1 MQTETL
7 NQKQIIEASGGL
19 LAGLLEL
26 WADASA
32 VRFGSA
38 VPVMLGNRRD
48 NASPVSRGILTET
61 VLTSKDGSLVMMIW
75 CDPMELYY
83 DKRIAESGYSGE
95 LITEISEMLRT
106 GTVPGPEFDPVKHP
120 DKIEWDGIARQIGRW
135 LLRARGFKKLR
146 NEDRHFHELE
156 SFLNLE
162 LMIPPLY
169 ALFDEAGYSWK
180 SGEEKR
186 MRDVLEGLRNMDEPS
201 KRIDRVLNCIRLSFI
216 YRYSA
221 AAGIDSAEVKETVN
235 SRFESFTELIEQ
247 ITSMADNA
255 DMVSPE
261 GNISFRKELV
271 RKFRIPGN
279 WSAVDEVATAAV

>member
-1 MQTETL
+1 MQIETL
-7 NQKQIIEASGGL
+7 NQKQIIDASGGL

-26 WADASA
+26 WADASTL
-32 VRFGSA
+32 RFGSA

-48 NASPVSRGILTET
+48 NASPVSQGILTET

-83 DKRIAESGYSGE
+83 DKRIAESGYSSE

-106 GTVPGPEFDPVKHP
+106 GTAPGKEFDPVKHP

-135 LLRARGFKKLR
+135 LLRVRGFKKLR

-186 MRDVLEGLRNMDEPS
+186 IRDVLEGLKNMDEPS

-221 AAGIDSAEVKETVN
+221 EAGIDSTELKETVI
-235 SRFESFTELIEQ
+235 SRFESFPELIKK
-247 ITSMADNA
+247 ISAMADNA
-255 DMVSPE
+255 DPVSPE

-271 RKFRIPGN
+271 RTFRIPGS
-279 WSAVDEVATAAV
+279 WSTVDEVATATV